1 MAMADLLERYAHDRL
16 FKFFFELLYRGRKID
31 FLLGHPK
38 SLGYVLLLRIQHLSL
53 CPAQLLA
60 ALEVKHGRAV
70 GDSHCLGQVAP
81 ARIVE
86 RGVVIRI
93 ILLMGVERGHLLFL
107 DVLYG
112 LDLDVFLDYRV
123 FGGRRGT
130 LLVVPL
136 YDALFVWTDLDGL
149 ESRVASEGLIQ
160 GGAIRC

>member
-1 MAMADLLERYAHDRL
+1 
-16 FKFFFELLYRGRKID
+16 
-31 FLLGHPK
+31 
-38 SLGYVLLLRIQHLSL
+38 L

-86 RGVVIRI
+86 RGVIRI
-93 ILLMGVERGHLLFL
+93 ILLMGVERGHLLLL
-107 DVLYG
+107 DVLNG
-112 LDLDVFLDYRV
+112 LDLDVFLDHRV

-136 YDALFVWTDLDGL
+136 HNALFVWTDLDGL
-149 ESRVASEGLIQ
+149 ESGVAIEGLIQ
-160 GGAIRC
+160 GGAICH